1 MINVNLCLYKLVN
14 HVFIH
19 MYIDFKMNKSNYIY
33 KIKLIQ
39 IFQNQ
44 NKLKTFIL

>member
-1 MINVNLCLYKLVN
+1 MSLNKLVN
-14 HVFIH
+14 NVFIH

-39 IFQNQ
+39 IFQN
-44 NKLKTFIL
+44 